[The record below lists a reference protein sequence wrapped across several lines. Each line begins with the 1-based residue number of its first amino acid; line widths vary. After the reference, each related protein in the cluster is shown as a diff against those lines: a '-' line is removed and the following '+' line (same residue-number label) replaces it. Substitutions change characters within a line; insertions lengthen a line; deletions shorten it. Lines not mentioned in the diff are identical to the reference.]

1 MRPIYRA
8 IALVLVLIM
17 LVGCGVTVTPTESAT
32 PAAATATPAA
42 MATTAPAASETT
54 SAEATATPEATPTP
68 VPTEMPISELRFSSD
83 PGSPNSREELIKQY
97 PEYAKDHAAKVVCF
111 EMGWTGPVKDKDFLT
126 PEIVKRTGFTLQYE
140 PMTTNNQEEL
150 NTKLNLMV
158 SSGEVPDIYFGSSDP
173 YSLDVY
179 EKLGQAGFI
188 YDIAPY
194 IAKYPNISNLVQ
206 PELIKYRRTDT
217 SGTHNWFIPTQTG
230 RGNDLIHNGGGGLY
244 LRKDYLDK
252 LGLAFPKTM
261 DEYLVYLQRCKA
273 ELKDAA
279 GKPVIP
285 FVFNE
290 NLGGNWDI
298 VASFMPLERLGIGF
312 DWNNNFKPFN
322 YQFTNSPEIM
332 KAMKYLNM
340 LYATG
345 MLDKEAPSI
354 KNAQY
359 LQKISSGNVASM
371 SASWWD
377 MNTFSDNAKAEYP
390 DLMYVQSL
398 PLEDASQPIQYR
410 KWTNWVGSWSTLT
423 ISKKLDEET
432 LNHFLAML
440 DYFVNMDG
448 QVLVQAG
455 LPGKSFEL
463 DANGKYKFIDAFK
476 KETSDLDWN
485 KVAATG
491 VYYWSQLVFNLPAY
505 DKLRGE
511 YPELARKDNFASWE
525 NRAAERARYDPTMMP
540 SKEYYFEAGPIERE
554 KRPAI
559 NALYE
564 KLVVDCIT
572 AKSEAAIEKLVN
584 AYGAKCKEMG
594 IDEIMAERQQLID
607 KIDITAK

>member
-1 MRPIYRA
+1 MKPIFRK
-8 IALVLVLIM
+8 IAFLLVLVM
-17 LVGCGVTVTPTESAT
+17 LAGCGVTVTPTESAT
-32 PAAATATPAA
+32 PVAATATVAS
-42 MATTAPAASETT
+42 ATASVAASET
-54 SAEATATPEATPTP
+54 AATATPEATATP
-68 VPTEMPISELRFSSD
+68 VPTEMPISDLRFSSD
-83 PGSPNSREELIKQY
+83 PGSPNSREALSAKY
-97 PEYAKDHAAKVVCF
+97 PEFAKDHTAKVVCF
-111 EMGWTGPVKDKDFLT
+111 EMGWTGPVKEKDFLT
-126 PEIVKRTGFTLQYE
+126 PEIAKRTGFTMQYE
-140 PMTTNNQEEL
+140 PMTTNSQEEL

-194 IAKYPNISNLVQ
+194 LAKYPNISNLVK

-217 SGTHNWFIPTQTG
+217 AGVHNWFIPTQTG
-230 RGNDLIHNGGGGLY
+230 RGNDLIHNAGGGLY

-252 LGLAFPKTM
+252 LGLAFPKTL

-279 GKPVIP
+279 GKPVVP
-285 FVFNE
+285 FVINE
-290 NLGGNWDI
+290 NLVGNWDI
-298 VASFMPLERLGIGF
+298 VSAFMPMERLGIGF

-322 YQFTNSPEIM
+322 YQFTNSPEMM

-340 LYATG
+340 LYTTG

-359 LQKISSGNVASM
+359 MQKISAGNVASM
-371 SASWWD
+371 YASWWD
-377 MNTFSDNAKAEYP
+377 MNTFSDNAKADVP
-390 DLMYVQSL
+390 DIMYVQSL
-398 PLEDASQPIQYR
+398 PLEDASEPVQYR
-410 KWTNWVGSWSTLT
+410 KWTNWVGMFSTLT
-423 ISKKLDEET
+423 ISKKIDEDT

-440 DYFVNMDG
+440 DYFVDMDG

-455 LPGKSFEL
+455 LPGISFEL
-463 DANGKYKFIDAFK
+463 DANGKYKFTDAFK

-485 KVAATG
+485 KAAATG
-491 VYYWSQLVFNLPAY
+491 VYYWSQLVFNLPAF
-505 DKLRGE
+505 DKLRAE
-511 YPELARKDNFASWE
+511 YPELVRKDNFASWE
-525 NRAAERARYDPTMMP
+525 NRATERARYDPAMMP
-540 SKEYYFEAGPIERE
+540 SKDYYFEAGPIERE

-572 AKSEAAIEKLVN
+572 AKTTAAVEKLVN

-594 IDEIMAERQQLID
+594 IDEIMAERQLIID
-607 KIDITAK
+607 KIDISAK